1 MTLGPRVSV
10 VLPTRNGAATLPALL
25 DALWA
30 QKTSAP
36 IEIIAVDSGSTDGTL
51 ALLDRRVRTVVRIPS
66 TAFDHGLSRNVGI
79 ERAEGDF
86 VVLLVQD
93 ALPVSDDWI
102 NRLTA
107 PLISDATLAGTY
119 ARQQPRPDA
128 SALTKAQ
135 LQRYAATEAER
146 RISRLPGGQAEFD
159 ALSPVERL
167 RRCTFDNVASCLRR
181 SVWLRQPFKPTR
193 IAEDVEWARDVLL
206 AGFGIAFVP
215 DAVVIHS
222 HDRSAAYEYER
233 TRVLHDRLYRLFGLQ
248 TIPTL
253 PALARATLSS
263 LALHL
268 RCETQSP
275 SRWPRAAA
283 LALAWPAGQYVGARQ
298 GRSADSLPR
307 PKAGRI

>member
-1 MTLGPRVSV
+1 MMSAPRVSV

-30 QKTSAP
+30 QKTTHP

-51 ALLDRRVRTVVRIPS
+51 ELLERRVRTVVHIP
-66 TAFDHGLSRNVGI
+66 AAEFDHGRSRNAGI

-102 NRLTA
+102 RRLTA
-107 PLISDATLAGTY
+107 PLTSDATLAGTF
-119 ARQQPRPDA
+119 ARQQPRSDA
-128 SALTKAQ
+128 PALTKMQ
-135 LQRYAATEAER
+135 LQRYAATQLEPWTH
-146 RISRLPGGQAEFD
+146 RLPGGHSEFD

-167 RRCTFDNVASCLRR
+167 RRCTFDNVASCIRR
-181 SVWLRQPFKPTR
+181 SVWLLQPFKVTP

-222 HDRSAAYEYER
+222 HDRSASYEYER

-253 PALARATLSS
+253 PALARAMVSS
-263 LALHL
+263 LAFHV
-268 RCETQSP
+268 RCESRSP
-275 SRWPRAAA
+275 SRWPRATA
-283 LALAWPAGQYVGARQ
+283 LALAWPAGQYVGARR
-298 GRSADSLPR
+298 GRFDDSPLR
-307 PKAGRI
+307 SKTGRV